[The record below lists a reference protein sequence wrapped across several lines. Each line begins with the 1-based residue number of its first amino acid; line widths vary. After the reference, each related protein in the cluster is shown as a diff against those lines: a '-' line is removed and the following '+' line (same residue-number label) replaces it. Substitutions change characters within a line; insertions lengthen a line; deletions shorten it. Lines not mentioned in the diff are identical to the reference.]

1 MALVDEP
8 LFCPYC
14 AMMQFHVD
22 PKEEETE
29 HVYCPVC
36 GVDIP
41 IRELVRAP

>member
-1 MALVDEP
+1 MAPKDEP

-22 PKEEETE
+22 PEEEGR
-29 HVYCPVC
+29 VYCPVC

-41 IRELVRAP
+41 IRDLVRTP